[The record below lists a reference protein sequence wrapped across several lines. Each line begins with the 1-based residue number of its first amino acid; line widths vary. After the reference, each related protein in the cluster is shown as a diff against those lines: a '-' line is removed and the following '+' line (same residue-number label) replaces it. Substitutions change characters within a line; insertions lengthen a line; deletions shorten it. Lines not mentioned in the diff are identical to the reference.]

1 MILGP
6 HTLIFVAVCGAIFFA
21 RAAEH
26 EQRSPL
32 AWAGL
37 SLGASGIV
45 ARLGGGWLS
54 MLAAQVVL
62 LLGIAVFRT
71 VTEKD

>member
-1 MILGP
+1 MLGP
-6 HTLIFVAVCGAIFFA
+6 YTLVFVAICGVTFFA
-21 RAAEH
+21 RAAVH
-26 EQRSPL
+26 ERRSPL
-32 AWAGL
+32 VWGGL
-37 SLGASGIV
+37 SLGTSGIV
-45 ARLGGGWLS
+45 AWLGGGWLS

>member
-1 MILGP
+1 MLGP
-6 HTLIFVAVCGAIFFA
+6 YTLVFVALCGVIFFA
-21 RAAEH
+21 RAAAFEH
-26 EQRSPL
+26 KSPL
-32 AWAGL
+32 VWGGL
-37 SLGASGIV
+37 SLAMSGIV
-45 ARLGGGWLS
+45 VTLGGGWLS